1 MIVRLGEAVAL
12 FCNVTQQPVPTIV
25 WYKNDIIIVPD
36 AASAPN
42 SKYTLLDDGQYL
54 VIYKLVDDDITATYK
69 CGVTNVVNRQNSSYK
84 YTLNKGMLLIP
95 CPLYPSPL
103 SFQSIQYLVGF

>member
-12 FCNVTQQPVPTIV
+12 FCNVTQRPVPTIV
-25 WYKNDIIIVPD
+25 WYKNDTIIITNADNAKP
-36 AASAPN
+36 
-42 SKYTLLDDGQYL
+42 KFILLDDGQYL
-54 VIYKLVDDDITATYK
+54 VIYNLTDDDITATYK
-69 CGVTNVVNRQNSSYK
+69 CGVTNVVNPQNSSYK